1 MTRKITRDEL
11 VDLLAAGEPVQF
23 VETLRAEHFAQGH
36 LPGAIH
42 IHFEAIDEHAPE
54 LLPDKDAAIVTYC
67 SNLACRNSDIAAHKD
82 KLGSEFLSGYV
93 SVLADARPFPV
104 VLGGQEFSESLLQ
117 TLEALQ
123 YGQVSAK
130 DAQANAQ
137 ADATS
142 ILERAAK

>member
-67 SNLACRNSDIAAHKD
+67 SNLACRNSDIAARRLTAMGYTNVRQYAEGKQD
-82 KLGSEFLSGYV
+82 WQESG
-93 SVLADARPFPV
+93 FPIEV
-104 VLGGQEFSESLLQ
+104 PTEV
-117 TLEALQ
+117 
-123 YGQVSAK
+123 
-130 DAQANAQ
+130 
-137 ADATS
+137 
-142 ILERAAK
+142 RA

>member
-1 MTRKITRDEL
+1 MSMGI
-11 VDLLAAGEPVQF
+11 
-23 VETLRAEHFAQGH
+23 
-36 LPGAIH
+36 LP
-42 IHFEAIDEHAPE
+42 
-54 LLPDKDAAIVTYC
+54 
-67 SNLACRNSDIAAHKD
+67 SRNSDIAAHKD

-104 VLGGQEFSESLLQ
+104 VLGGQEFSESLQQ

-130 DAQANAQ
+130 DAEANAQ